1 MSKIVFVIHEKDLKY
16 QEEDVLGVVSDINN
30 VDNLL
35 KDYYGKYETINF
47 RDIRDSTIE
56 YVKTIKVDGL
66 KFEITV
72 QSFFLDNN
80 MVNLNNEIKT
90 HLKIKLQNLGF
101 LFSSEEKLDEFI
113 NSRIGISHSLF
124 DENTYNVYL
133 DDKELLFT
141 VENNKIC

>member
-1 MSKIVFVIHEKDLKY
+1 
-16 QEEDVLGVVSDINN
+16 
-30 VDNLL
+30 
-35 KDYYGKYETINF
+35 
-47 RDIRDSTIE
+47 
-56 YVKTIKVDGL
+56 
-66 KFEITV
+66 
-72 QSFFLDNN
+72 

>member
-1 MSKIVFVIHEKDLKY
+1 MIQLLGLLNEVSSIANSSKGLEKNISEYEK
-16 QEEDVLGVVSDINN
+16 IKNTN
-30 VDNLL
+30 V
-35 KDYYGKYETINF
+35 
-47 RDIRDSTIE
+47 
-56 YVKTIKVDGL
+56 
-66 KFEITV
+66 
-72 QSFFLDNN
+72 
-80 MVNLNNEIKT
+80 MNLNNEIKT

-113 NSRIGISHSLF
+113 DLRIGISHSLF

>member
-1 MSKIVFVIHEKDLKY
+1 MIQLLGLLNEVSSIANSSKGLEKNISEYEK
-16 QEEDVLGVVSDINN
+16 IKNTN
-30 VDNLL
+30 V
-35 KDYYGKYETINF
+35 
-47 RDIRDSTIE
+47 
-56 YVKTIKVDGL
+56 
-66 KFEITV
+66 
-72 QSFFLDNN
+72 
-80 MVNLNNEIKT
+80 MNLNNEIKT

>member
-1 MSKIVFVIHEKDLKY
+1 MIQLLGLLNEVSSIANVSKGLEKNISEYEK
-16 QEEDVLGVVSDINN
+16 IKNTN
-30 VDNLL
+30 V
-35 KDYYGKYETINF
+35 
-47 RDIRDSTIE
+47 
-56 YVKTIKVDGL
+56 
-66 KFEITV
+66 
-72 QSFFLDNN
+72 
-80 MVNLNNEIKT
+80 MNLNNEIKT

>member
-1 MSKIVFVIHEKDLKY
+1 MVQLLGLLNEVSSIANVSKGLEKNIS
-16 QEEDVLGVVSDINN
+16 E
-30 VDNLL
+30 
-35 KDYYGKYETINF
+35 YE
-47 RDIRDSTIE
+47 
-56 YVKTIKVDGL
+56 KIKNTN
-66 KFEITV
+66 I
-72 QSFFLDNN
+72 
-80 MVNLNNEIKT
+80 MNLNNEIKT

-124 DENTYNVYL
+124 DENTFHVYL

>member
-1 MSKIVFVIHEKDLKY
+1 M
-16 QEEDVLGVVSDINN
+16 
-30 VDNLL
+30 
-35 KDYYGKYETINF
+35 
-47 RDIRDSTIE
+47 
-56 YVKTIKVDGL
+56 
-66 KFEITV
+66 
-72 QSFFLDNN
+72 
-80 MVNLNNEIKT
+80 NLNNEIKT
-90 HLKIKLQNLGF
+90 QLKIKLQNLGF

>member
-1 MSKIVFVIHEKDLKY
+1 MQLLGYLNIVSSIANVSKGLEKNISEYEK
-16 QEEDVLGVVSDINN
+16 IKNTN
-30 VDNLL
+30 V
-35 KDYYGKYETINF
+35 
-47 RDIRDSTIE
+47 
-56 YVKTIKVDGL
+56 
-66 KFEITV
+66 
-72 QSFFLDNN
+72 
-80 MVNLNNEIKT
+80 MNLNNEIKT

-113 NSRIGISHSLF
+113 NLRIGISHSLF

>member
-1 MSKIVFVIHEKDLKY
+1 
-16 QEEDVLGVVSDINN
+16 
-30 VDNLL
+30 
-35 KDYYGKYETINF
+35 
-47 RDIRDSTIE
+47 
-56 YVKTIKVDGL
+56 
-66 KFEITV
+66 
-72 QSFFLDNN
+72 

-101 LFSSEEKLDEFI
+101 FFSSEEELDEFI
-113 NSRIGISHSLF
+113 NLRIGISHSLF

>member
-1 MSKIVFVIHEKDLKY
+1 MIQLLGLLNEVSSIANVSKGLEKNIS
-16 QEEDVLGVVSDINN
+16 E
-30 VDNLL
+30 
-35 KDYYGKYETINF
+35 YE
-47 RDIRDSTIE
+47 
-56 YVKTIKVDGL
+56 KIKNTN
-66 KFEITV
+66 I
-72 QSFFLDNN
+72 
-80 MVNLNNEIKT
+80 MNLNNEIKT

>member
-1 MSKIVFVIHEKDLKY
+1 MIQLLGLLNEVSSIANSSKGLEKNIS
-16 QEEDVLGVVSDINN
+16 E
-30 VDNLL
+30 
-35 KDYYGKYETINF
+35 YE
-47 RDIRDSTIE
+47 
-56 YVKTIKVDGL
+56 KIKNTN
-66 KFEITV
+66 I
-72 QSFFLDNN
+72 
-80 MVNLNNEIKT
+80 MNLNNEIKT

-101 LFSSEEKLDEFI
+101 LFSSEEKLDKFI

>member
-1 MSKIVFVIHEKDLKY
+1 MIQLLGLLNEVSSIANISKGLNKGISEYEKIK
-16 QEEDVLGVVSDINN
+16 NTN
-30 VDNLL
+30 V
-35 KDYYGKYETINF
+35 
-47 RDIRDSTIE
+47 
-56 YVKTIKVDGL
+56 
-66 KFEITV
+66 
-72 QSFFLDNN
+72 
-80 MVNLNNEIKT
+80 MNLNNEIKT

>member
-1 MSKIVFVIHEKDLKY
+1 MIQLLGLLNEVSSIANSSKGLEKNIS
-16 QEEDVLGVVSDINN
+16 E
-30 VDNLL
+30 
-35 KDYYGKYETINF
+35 YE
-47 RDIRDSTIE
+47 
-56 YVKTIKVDGL
+56 KIKNTN
-66 KFEITV
+66 I
-72 QSFFLDNN
+72 
-80 MVNLNNEIKT
+80 MNLNNEIKT

>member
-1 MSKIVFVIHEKDLKY
+1 MIQLLGLLNEISSIANSSKGLEKNIS
-16 QEEDVLGVVSDINN
+16 E
-30 VDNLL
+30 
-35 KDYYGKYETINF
+35 YE
-47 RDIRDSTIE
+47 
-56 YVKTIKVDGL
+56 KIKNTN
-66 KFEITV
+66 I
-72 QSFFLDNN
+72 
-80 MVNLNNEIKT
+80 MNLNNEIKT

-124 DENTYNVYL
+124 DENTFNVYL

>member
-1 MSKIVFVIHEKDLKY
+1 MIQLLGLLNEVSSIANSSKGLEKNISEYEK
-16 QEEDVLGVVSDINN
+16 IKNTN
-30 VDNLL
+30 V
-35 KDYYGKYETINF
+35 
-47 RDIRDSTIE
+47 
-56 YVKTIKVDGL
+56 
-66 KFEITV
+66 
-72 QSFFLDNN
+72 
-80 MVNLNNEIKT
+80 MNLNNEIKT

-113 NSRIGISHSLF
+113 DSRIGISHSLF

>member
-1 MSKIVFVIHEKDLKY
+1 MIQLLGLLNEVYSIANSSKGLEKNISEYEK
-16 QEEDVLGVVSDINN
+16 IKNTN
-30 VDNLL
+30 V
-35 KDYYGKYETINF
+35 
-47 RDIRDSTIE
+47 
-56 YVKTIKVDGL
+56 
-66 KFEITV
+66 
-72 QSFFLDNN
+72 
-80 MVNLNNEIKT
+80 MNLNNEIKT

-124 DENTYNVYL
+124 DENTYHVYL

>member
-1 MSKIVFVIHEKDLKY
+1 MIQLLGLLNEVSSIANVSKGLEKNIS
-16 QEEDVLGVVSDINN
+16 E
-30 VDNLL
+30 
-35 KDYYGKYETINF
+35 YE
-47 RDIRDSTIE
+47 
-56 YVKTIKVDGL
+56 KIKNTN
-66 KFEITV
+66 I
-72 QSFFLDNN
+72 
-80 MVNLNNEIKT
+80 MNLNNEIKT

-124 DENTYNVYL
+124 DENTYHVFL

>member
-1 MSKIVFVIHEKDLKY
+1 MIQLLGLLNEVSSIANSSKGLEKNISEYEK
-16 QEEDVLGVVSDINN
+16 IKNTN
-30 VDNLL
+30 V
-35 KDYYGKYETINF
+35 
-47 RDIRDSTIE
+47 
-56 YVKTIKVDGL
+56 
-66 KFEITV
+66 
-72 QSFFLDNN
+72 
-80 MVNLNNEIKT
+80 MNLNNEIKT

-133 DDKELLFT
+133 DGKELLFT

>member
-1 MSKIVFVIHEKDLKY
+1 
-16 QEEDVLGVVSDINN
+16 
-30 VDNLL
+30 
-35 KDYYGKYETINF
+35 
-47 RDIRDSTIE
+47 
-56 YVKTIKVDGL
+56 
-66 KFEITV
+66 
-72 QSFFLDNN
+72 

-101 LFSSEEKLDEFI
+101 LFASEEKLDEFI
-113 NSRIGISHSLF
+113 DLRIGISHSLF

>member
-1 MSKIVFVIHEKDLKY
+1 MIQLLGLLNEVSSIANVSKGLEKNISEYEK
-16 QEEDVLGVVSDINN
+16 IKNTN
-30 VDNLL
+30 V
-35 KDYYGKYETINF
+35 
-47 RDIRDSTIE
+47 
-56 YVKTIKVDGL
+56 
-66 KFEITV
+66 
-72 QSFFLDNN
+72 
-80 MVNLNNEIKT
+80 MNLNNEIKT

-101 LFSSEEKLDEFI
+101 LLKKKKKIDEFI

>member
-1 MSKIVFVIHEKDLKY
+1 
-16 QEEDVLGVVSDINN
+16 
-30 VDNLL
+30 
-35 KDYYGKYETINF
+35 
-47 RDIRDSTIE
+47 
-56 YVKTIKVDGL
+56 
-66 KFEITV
+66 
-72 QSFFLDNN
+72 

-101 LFSSEEKLDEFI
+101 LFASEEKLDEFI
-113 NSRIGISHSLF
+113 DSRIGISHSLF

>member
-1 MSKIVFVIHEKDLKY
+1 MIQLLGLLNEVSSIANSSKGLEKNISEYEK
-16 QEEDVLGVVSDINN
+16 IKNTN
-30 VDNLL
+30 V
-35 KDYYGKYETINF
+35 
-47 RDIRDSTIE
+47 
-56 YVKTIKVDGL
+56 
-66 KFEITV
+66 
-72 QSFFLDNN
+72 
-80 MVNLNNEIKT
+80 MNLNNEIKT

-113 NSRIGISHSLF
+113 NLRIGISHSLF